1 MLEGLTGLCCM
12 RGKRVLPGR
21 FDHVRRAQVG
31 AELHALGHGPP
42 ERHRFTEH
50 VRGHAGTAQ
59 VFGDLG
65 YRIDAGH
72 TAVGALAFE
81 PFANLAYVNLSTG
94 GFSETGAAALTGR
107 SDSTGV
113 TFSTLGLRASTDFR
127 LNGMAATARGSLGW
141 RHAYGDVTP
150 TALLAFA
157 GGGSSFSIQGVAIA
171 KDSAV
176 VDAGFDVVVAR
187 NVSVGFA
194 YVGQAASHAQDHD
207 FKANLNWKF

>member
-1 MLEGLTGLCCM
+1 MAARSGERSVSAAASPILGTRSFDFHVPLGGLFREGFAGQDA
-12 RGKRVLPGR
+12 RSP
-21 FDHVRRAQVG
+21 DYS
-31 AELHALGHGPP
+31 
-42 ERHRFTEH
+42 
-50 VRGHAGTAQ
+50 AGTAQ
-59 VFGDLG
+59 AFGDLG

-81 PFANLAYVNLSTG
+81 PFANLAYVNLWTG

-107 SDSTGV
+107 SGATDV
-113 TFSTLGLRASTDFR
+113 TFSTLGLRDSTNFS

-150 TALLAFA
+150 ASLLAFA
-157 GGGSSFSIQGVAIA
+157 GGGSSFSVQGVAIA
-171 KDSAV
+171 TDSAV

-187 NVSVGFA
+187 NVSVGLA

>member
-1 MLEGLTGLCCM
+1 LRTGAAYTWHEIDTS
-12 RGKRVLPGR
+12 RSVAFAG
-21 FDHVRRAQVG
+21 FSAQDSSRY
-31 AELHALGHGPP
+31 H
-42 ERHRFTEH
+42 T
-50 VRGHAGTAQ
+50 GTAQ

-150 TALLAFA
+150 TSLLAFA
-157 GGGSSFSIQGVAIA
+157 SGGSSFNIQGVPIA
-171 KDSAV
+171 QDSAV

-187 NVSVGFA
+187 NVSVGFS

-207 FKANLNWKF
+207 FKANLNWRF